1 MNDISL
7 KDYMN
12 EKFGEVHEKLDK
24 LDQETNSNSRYIWIA
39 IGALGIISTVAVVFA
54 NYFRLLNAEQIRQAN
69 GPISSK
75 IETIGNQVTVQ
86 GIDIQT
92 IKDTLSSYDIKI
104 R

>member
-39 IGALGIISTVAVVFA
+39 IGSLGIISTVAVVFA
-54 NYFRLLNAEQIRQAN
+54 NYFRLLNGEQIRQAN
-69 GPISSK
+69 APISSK
-75 IETIGNQVTVQ
+75 IEALGSQVTLQ
-86 GIDIQT
+86 GRDIEA
-92 IKDTLSSYDIKI
+92 IKNTLSSYDIKI